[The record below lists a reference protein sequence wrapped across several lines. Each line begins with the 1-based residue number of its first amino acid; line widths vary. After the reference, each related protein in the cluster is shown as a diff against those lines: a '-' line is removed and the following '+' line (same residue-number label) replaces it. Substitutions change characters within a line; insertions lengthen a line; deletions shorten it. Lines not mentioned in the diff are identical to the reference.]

1 MFITRVSKDANNIR
15 LTHWAIVEADD
26 GRHFVGTDN
35 TDLVGLTRVST
46 KISNF
51 DMKTMTGVTGSG
63 RTYILVYEPAGLIGR
78 NLALWED
85 WASLYKVETWK
96 DVTEEYT
103 SVAQ

>member
-26 GRHFVGTDN
+26 GRHFVGTDT
-35 TDLVGLTRVST
+35 TDMVGLTRVST
-46 KISNF
+46 KMLKFS
-51 DMKTMTGVTGSG
+51 KETMTGVTNSG
-63 RTYILVYEPAGLIGR
+63 RQYILVDEPAGLIGR
-78 NLALWED
+78 NLAMWEE
-85 WASLYKVETWK
+85 WASIFNVPSWK